1 MQRHDVKQNHQASDY
16 LRGMA
21 GVEIKDPK
29 RKPVVSRVFLE
40 NVSPAKPEDLNLDAL
55 SFDLKFNVPML
66 PTIVGQS
73 FIGAF
78 HLDSGSLVVRESSCR
93 PPGRSF

>member
-1 MQRHDVKQNHQASDY
+1 M
-16 LRGMA
+16 
-21 GVEIKDPK
+21 EIKDPK

-40 NVSPAKPEDLNLDAL
+40 DVSPAKPEDLNLDAL
-55 SFDLKFNVPML
+55 SFDLKFKV

-78 HLDSGSLVVRESSCR
+78 HLGSGSLVVRESSCR